1 MKSKFAHPY
10 EAKKKNKRGREGN
23 RICIRTFLPS
33 LPPDLFARFFIS
45 RFSFNSLLFDLE
57 IDGRRLSEILSNLA
71 TSEVG
76 PFREDGRCG
85 VGWEGPNGEPEAA
98 CDPG

>member
-1 MKSKFAHPY
+1 MVC
-10 EAKKKNKRGREGN
+10 
-23 RICIRTFLPS
+23 RIKTLTTLTLLGSCFLFSFLFS
-33 LPPDLFARFFIS
+33 LIN
-45 RFSFNSLLFDLE
+45 RFSLNSLLFDLE
-57 IDGRRLSEILSNLA
+57 IDGRRISEILSNLA